1 MNPRLAAAGAALAL
15 AACASQTSTTAPTKP
30 TPAPARPP
38 AGPDVAR
45 LVPGPAHYLLHTRIH
60 IQQDFTGLPPVIELG
75 YSIYLSTAV
84 TGPSD
89 SGGWP
94 TTFTIDS
101 ILADSGLTMPPSMNL
116 ASARGYRLAGRVRS
130 TGEFVSGVPSDS
142 GVAQSLGQLL
152 PRFRSF
158 YPRLAAREV
167 KPGDAWSD
175 TASTTDVTTGGTI
188 TTKSISRRTAAPW
201 GTRNGVRAL
210 PMDVAST
217 FDFSGTGDGGGFPF
231 TIEGAGTGLATQF
244 LGADGRY
251 LGAESRDSSSLNL
264 VLPTQGVTIPR
275 RQIAQ
280 TTLTLLGQ

>member
-1 MNPRLAAAGAALAL
+1 MSSRLAVGAAFAL
-15 AACASQTSTTAPTKP
+15 AACASQKPATAPT
-30 TPAPARPP
+30 TAPAPARTP
-38 AGPDVAR
+38 AGPAAAR
-45 LVPGPAHYLLHTRIH
+45 LVPGAARYLLHTRIH

-84 TGPSD
+84 TGAAD

-101 ILADSGLTMPPSMNL
+101 ILADSGLMMPPGLNL
-116 ASARGYRLAGRVRS
+116 ATARGYRLAGRVRP
-130 TGEFVSGVPSDS
+130 TGEFISGIPSDS

-167 KPGDAWSD
+167 KPGDVWND
-175 TASTTDVTTGGTI
+175 TVSATDATTGGTI
-188 TTKSISRRTAAPW
+188 TTKSISHRTAAPW
-201 GTRNGVRAL
+201 IVKNGVRAL
-210 PMDVAST
+210 RVDVAST
-217 FDFSGTGDGGGFPF
+217 FDFSGSGDGGGFPF
-231 TIEGAGTGLATQF
+231 SIEGTGAGTATQF
-244 LGADGRY
+244 LAADGRY
-251 LGAESRDSSSLNL
+251 LGAESRDSSSMNL
-264 VLPTQGVTIPR
+264 ILPSQGATIPR